1 MTHAMKR
8 RFAPSLLTATVLSAF
23 ALTTGAPAQAAIT
36 VDGNTWYTL
45 VNANSG
51 KALDLYNWVTADGG
65 EFRQWTRHD
74 GANQQFQLVSS
85 GNGYYRLKN
94 KHSGKVVDVWNFS
107 KSDGADVNQYS
118 DGDGVNQQWRLVGS
132 DNGAVRFIN
141 RNSGKALEV
150 ANASTADG
158 GDVTQY
164 TDHAGSNQTWALVPV
179 TGTTTPPPTGGT
191 VQLPSSF
198 RWSSSAALMAAKPA
212 ARFPEVAIKD
222 PSVVYYNGLWHVF
235 STQAKGNGSGWGL
248 EYRSFSDW
256 SNAGSATPYFL
267 DSTAIGAGYR
277 AAPFVFFHA
286 PSRLW
291 YLVFQNGNA
300 AYSTNPDIGNPG
312 GWSAPRNFYASVPA
326 IVQQNTAN
334 GRGNWLDFALACD
347 AANCHL
353 FSAGDNGQIYR
364 SQTTLANFPNGFGE
378 TVIALQDANPNNLFE
393 APQVYKVRETG
404 QYLMIV
410 EAIGAGGRYFRS
422 WTASSLSGTWT
433 PLAASESKPFAGDAN
448 VSFPGGK
455 WSQGI
460 SHGEL
465 LRTGYDQ
472 NVEVS
477 ACNMRFLYQ
486 GLTPGAKDTYGNL
499 PYRLGLL
506 TQTNSPC

>member
-1 MTHAMKR
+1 MKNIPMR
-8 RFAPSLLTATVLSAF
+8 HRPRSTLAAIALSVGTLLASVS
-23 ALTTGAPAQAAIT
+23 AQAAVT
-36 VDGNTWYTL
+36 VDDSTWYVL

-51 KALDLYNWVTADGG
+51 KALDLYNWMPGNGA
-65 EFRQWTRHD
+65 EFRQWSRLDT
-74 GANQQFQLVSS
+74 ANQQFQLVSS

-94 KHSGKVVDVWNFS
+94 RHSGKVVDVWNFS
-107 KSDGADVNQYS
+107 TANGAAVNQYT
-118 DGDGVNQQWRLVGS
+118 DGDGANQQWRLVGD
-132 DNGAVRFIN
+132 DNNAVRFIN

-158 GDVTQY
+158 GDITQY
-164 TDHAGSNQTWALVPV
+164 TDTGGRNQTWALVAV
-179 TGTTTPPPTGGT
+179 GGTATPPPTGGT
-191 VQLPSSF
+191 GNVKLPTSF
-198 RWSSSAALMAAKPA
+198 RWTSSAALLLAKPA
-212 ARFPEVAIKD
+212 AQHPEVAIKD
-222 PSVVYYNGLWHVF
+222 PSVVYYNGQWHVF
-235 STQAKGNGSGWGL
+235 STQAKGTGWGL

-256 SNAGSATPYFL
+256 SNAAAANPYFL
-267 DSTAIGAGYR
+267 DATAIGAGYR
-277 AAPFVFFHA
+277 AAPFVFFHT

-300 AYSTNPDIGNPG
+300 AYSTNPDISNPG
-312 GWSAPRNFYASVPA
+312 GWSRPKTFYSSVPA
-326 IVQQNTAN
+326 IVQQNTSN
-334 GRGNWLDFALACD
+334 GGSWLDFAVACD
-347 AANCHL
+347 TANCHL

-364 SQTTLANFPNGFGE
+364 SQTTLANFPNGFGN
-378 TVIALQDANPNNLFE
+378 TVIALQDANRNNLFE

-410 EAIGAGGRYFRS
+410 EAIGSSGRYFRS

-433 PLAASESKPFAGDAN
+433 PLAASQSNPFAGDAN
-448 VSFPGGK
+448 VTFPSGK

-460 SHGEL
+460 SHGEM

-472 NVEVS
+472 NVEIS

-486 GLTPGAKDTYGNL
+486 GLAPGASGSYGNL

>member
-1 MTHAMKR
+1 MTNFMRLR
-8 RFAPSLLTATVLSAF
+8 RAISTLAAIGLSAG
-23 ALTTGAPAQAAIT
+23 ALVMGNGPVHAAVT
-36 VDGNTWYTL
+36 VDDSTWYVV

-51 KALDLYNWVTADGG
+51 KALDLYNWATNNGG

-107 KSDGADVNQYS
+107 TADGAAVNQYT

-132 DNGAVRFIN
+132 DNNAVRFIN
-141 RNSGKALEV
+141 RNSAKALEV

-158 GDVTQY
+158 GDITQY
-164 TDHAGSNQTWALVPV
+164 TDYAGRNQTWALVPV
-179 TGTTTPPPTGGT
+179 GDTTPPPTDGT
-191 VQLPSSF
+191 GNVTLPSSF
-198 RWSSSAALMAAKPA
+198 RWSSSAALLLAKPA
-212 ARFPEVAIKD
+212 AQFPEVAIKD

-235 STQAKGNGSGWGL
+235 STQAKGSGWGL

-256 SNAGSATPYFL
+256 SNAGAANPYFL

-277 AAPFVFFHA
+277 AAPFVFFHT

-300 AYSTNPDIGNPG
+300 AYSTNPDISNPG
-312 GWSAPRNFYASVPA
+312 GWSKPKTFYSSVPA
-326 IVQQNTAN
+326 IVQQNTSN
-334 GRGNWLDFALACD
+334 GGNWLDFAVACD
-347 AANCHL
+347 SANCHL

-364 SQTTLANFPNGFGE
+364 SQTTLANFPNGFGN

-404 QYLMIV
+404 QYMMIV
-410 EAIGAGGRYFRS
+410 EAIGSSGRYFRS
-422 WTASSLSGTWT
+422 WTASSLGGTWT
-433 PLAASESKPFAGDAN
+433 PLAATEANPFAGNAN
-448 VSFPGGK
+448 VTFPTGK

-460 SHGEL
+460 SHGEM

-472 NVEVS
+472 NVEIS

-486 GLTPGAKDTYGNL
+486 GLAPGASGSYGSL
-499 PYRLGLL
+499 PYRLGVL

>member
-1 MTHAMKR
+1 MTHIMKR
-8 RFAPSLLTATVLSAF
+8 RFAPAAMAAGVLCAV
-23 ALTTGAPAQAAIT
+23 ALAMAAPAQAAIT
-36 VDGNTWYTL
+36 VDSNTWYAV
-45 VNANSG
+45 VNVNSG
-51 KALDLYNWVTADGG
+51 KALDLYNWVTTDGG

-94 KHSGKVVDVWNFS
+94 RHSGKVVDVWNFS
-107 KSDGADVNQYS
+107 KADGAAVNQFSDGNGA
-118 DGDGVNQQWRLVGS
+118 NQQWQLVGA

-158 GDVTQY
+158 GDITQY
-164 TDHAGSNQTWALVPV
+164 SDYAGRNQTWALVPV
-179 TGTTTPPPTGGT
+179 GSASGGQ

-198 RWSSSAALMAAKPA
+198 KWSSSAPLMVAKPA

-222 PSVVYYNGLWHVF
+222 PSVVFHNGLWHVF
-235 STQAKGNGSGWGL
+235 STQAKGDGWGL

-286 PSRLW
+286 PSKLW

-300 AYSTNPDIGNPG
+300 AYSTNPDISNPA
-312 GWSAPRNFYASVPA
+312 GWSAPRNFYKSVPA

-334 GRGNWLDFALACD
+334 GRGSWLDFAVACD

-364 SQTTLANFPNGFGE
+364 SQTTLANFPNGFGD
-378 TVIALQDANPNNLFE
+378 TVIALQDANRNNLFE
-393 APQVYKVRETG
+393 APQIYKVRETG
-404 QYLMIV
+404 QYLMMV

-422 WTASSLSGTWT
+422 WTASSLSGAWT
-433 PLAASESKPFAGDAN
+433 PLAASESNPFAGDAN
-448 VSFPGGK
+448 VSFPNGK

-465 LRTGYDQ
+465 LRSGYDQ

-477 ACNMRFLYQ
+477 VCNLRFLYQ
-486 GLTPGAKDTYGNL
+486 GLTPGASGDYGKL

-506 TQTNSPC
+506 TLTNSPCRE

>member
-1 MTHAMKR
+1 MKNTMKLR
-8 RFAPSLLTATVLSAF
+8 KVLSTLAAF
-23 ALTTGAPAQAAIT
+23 VLPALTLGAAAPAHAAVT
-36 VDGNTWYTL
+36 VDGNAWYTL
-45 VNANSG
+45 VNVNSG
-51 KALDLYNWVTADGG
+51 KALDLYNWMTGDGA
-65 EFRQWTRHD
+65 EFRQWSRHD

-94 KHSGKVVDVWNFS
+94 RHSGKVVDVWNLS
-107 KSDGADVNQYS
+107 TADGAAVNQYTDH
-118 DGDGVNQQWRLVGS
+118 DGSNQQWQLVGS
-132 DNGAVRFIN
+132 DNNAVRFIN

-150 ANASTADG
+150 AGASTADG

-164 TDHAGSNQTWALVPV
+164 TDYSGRNQTWALVPV
-179 TGTTTPPPTGGT
+179 GATTPPGGGT
-191 VQLPSSF
+191 GNVALPSSF
-198 RWSSSAALMAAKPA
+198 RWTSSAALMVAKPA
-212 ARFPEVAIKD
+212 AQFPEVAIKD

-235 STQAKGNGSGWGL
+235 STQAKGNGWGL
-248 EYRSFSDW
+248 EYRSFADW
-256 SNAGSATPYFL
+256 SNAGAATPYFL
-267 DSTAIGAGYR
+267 DSTAIGGGYR

-312 GWSAPRNFYASVPA
+312 GWSALKTFYGSVPA
-326 IVQQNTAN
+326 IVQQNTAGGN
-334 GRGNWLDFALACD
+334 GNWLDFAVACD
-347 AANCHL
+347 AADCHL

-364 SQTTLANFPNGFGE
+364 SQTTLANFPNGFGN
-378 TVIALQDANPNNLFE
+378 TVIALQDADRNKVFE

-404 QYLMIV
+404 QYLLIV
-410 EAIGAGGRYFRS
+410 EAIGSGGRYFRS
-422 WTASSLSGTWT
+422 WTASSLGGTWT
-433 PLAASESKPFAGDAN
+433 PLAASESSPFAGDAN
-448 VSFPGGK
+448 VSFPTGK

-460 SHGEL
+460 SHGEI

-486 GLTPGAKDTYGNL
+486 GLTPGAKDSYEKL
-499 PYRLGLL
+499 PYRLGVL

>member
-1 MTHAMKR
+1 MKNTLKLR
-8 RFAPSLLTATVLSAF
+8 KALSTLATLVLSVG
-23 ALTTGAPAQAAIT
+23 ALVATAPAHAAVT
-36 VDGNTWYTL
+36 VDANAWYVV

-51 KALDLYNWVTADGG
+51 KALDLYNWMTGDGA
-65 EFRQWTRHD
+65 EFRQWNRLD
-74 GANQQFQLVSS
+74 GNNQQFQLVSS

-94 KHSGKVVDVWNFS
+94 RHSGKVVDVWNFS
-107 KSDGADVNQYS
+107 TADGAAVNQYTDH
-118 DGDGVNQQWRLVGS
+118 DGSNQQWQLVGA
-132 DNGAVRFIN
+132 DNNAVRFIN

-150 ANASTADG
+150 AGASTADG

-164 TDHAGSNQTWALVPV
+164 TDWSGRNQTWALVPV
-179 TGTTTPPPTGGT
+179 GSTTPPPGGGT
-191 VQLPSSF
+191 GNVALPSSF
-198 RWSSSAALMAAKPA
+198 RWTSSAALMVAKPA
-212 ARFPEVAIKD
+212 AQFPEAAIKD
-222 PSVVYYNGLWHVF
+222 PSVVFYNGLWHVF
-235 STQAKGNGSGWGL
+235 STQAKGNGWGL

-267 DSTAIGAGYR
+267 DATAIGAGYR

-312 GWSAPRNFYASVPA
+312 GWSALKTFYGSVPP
-326 IVQQNTAN
+326 IVQQNTGGN
-334 GRGNWLDFALACD
+334 GNWLDFAVACD

-364 SQTTLANFPNGFGE
+364 SQTTLANFPNGFGN
-378 TVIALQDANPNNLFE
+378 TVIALQDADRNKVFE

-404 QYLMIV
+404 QYLLIV
-410 EAIGAGGRYFRS
+410 EAIGSNGRYFRS
-422 WTASSLSGTWT
+422 WTASSLGGAWT
-433 PLAASESKPFAGDAN
+433 PLAATESSPFAGDAN
-448 VSFPGGK
+448 VSFPTGK

-460 SHGEL
+460 SHGEI

-472 NVEVS
+472 NVEIS

-486 GLTPGAKDTYGNL
+486 GLTPGASGDYARL
-499 PYRLGLL
+499 PYRLGVL

>member
-1 MTHAMKR
+1 MKNTMKLR
-8 RFAPSLLTATVLSAF
+8 KALSTLAAFVLSVGSLVTA
-23 ALTTGAPAQAAIT
+23 APAQAAIT
-36 VDGNTWYTL
+36 VDGNAWYTL
-45 VNANSG
+45 VNVNSG
-51 KALDLYNWVTADGG
+51 KALDLYNWMTGDGA
-65 EFRQWTRHD
+65 EFRQWNRLD
-74 GANQQFQLVSS
+74 GNNQQFQLVSS

-94 KHSGKVVDVWNFS
+94 RHSGKVVDVWNFS
-107 KSDGADVNQYS
+107 TADGAAVNQYT
-118 DGDGVNQQWRLVGS
+118 DHDGVNQQWQLVGT
-132 DNGAVRFIN
+132 DNNAVRFIN

-158 GDVTQY
+158 GDITQY
-164 TDHAGSNQTWALVPV
+164 TDHGGRNQTWALVPV
-179 TGTTTPPPTGGT
+179 GATTPPPGGGGT
-191 VQLPSSF
+191 GNVALPSSF
-198 RWSSSAALMAAKPA
+198 RWSSSAALMVAKPA
-212 ARFPEVAIKD
+212 AQFPEVAIKD
-222 PSVVYYNGLWHVF
+222 PTVVFYNGLWHVF
-235 STQAKGNGSGWGL
+235 STQAKGNGWGL

-312 GWSAPRNFYASVPA
+312 GWSALKTFYSGVPA

-334 GRGNWLDFALACD
+334 GGNWLDFAVACD
-347 AANCHL
+347 SANCHL

-364 SQTTLANFPNGFGE
+364 SQTTLANFPNGFGN
-378 TVIALQDANPNNLFE
+378 TVIALQDADRNKVFE

-404 QYLMIV
+404 QYLLIV
-410 EAIGAGGRYFRS
+410 EAIGSSGRYFRS
-422 WTASSLSGTWT
+422 WTASSLGGSWT
-433 PLAASESKPFAGDAN
+433 PLAATESSPFAGNAN
-448 VSFPGGK
+448 VTFPTGK

-460 SHGEL
+460 SHGEI

-472 NVEVS
+472 NVEIS

-486 GLTPGAKDTYGNL
+486 GLAPGATGEYGRL
-499 PYRLGLL
+499 PYRLGVL